1 MRATGAAWRTTP
13 FRLALG
19 FGGAYVLGV
28 ALLLGLVYL
37 ETATSLSRR
46 TDRILAAETALLS
59 HAGPEQIL
67 GRLDQEARRDPLNDY
82 ALYAES
88 GQHVA
93 GASPLSPA
101 DLPLNQ
107 GVREFARTGRRMSV
121 RALATRLPWGE
132 TVVVSRDTG
141 QLLALRHILLGALVW
156 SGSAIAV
163 LGVATGFALG
173 LEPLRRI
180 GAMRLASQRIMAGE
194 LGARLPVSGRRDEL
208 DELAAMVNTMM
219 DEVERLMVQARTAGE
234 SVAHELRT
242 PLTRLRATLEHA
254 SEGLNQDAGRKQLLE
269 LCTAEVEGVLARFRA
284 LLRIAAVEAKS
295 RRSQIAPLDLSAL
308 LDQLAELYK
317 PLAEERGLTFRTR
330 IDREVHGRADGDLFF
345 EAIANLVDNAIKF
358 TPPGGEVEL
367 RLISDARLLEVSDT
381 GPGVAAEDLPLL
393 TRRFYRSPRHSA
405 APGHGL
411 GLSLV
416 AAVMALHGFS
426 LSFDSAEG
434 GTTVTVR
441 LG

>member
-1 MRATGAAWRTTP
+1 MKAAGAAWRTTP

-19 FGGAYVLGV
+19 FGGAYALGI

-37 ETATSLSRR
+37 QTATSLSRR

-59 HAGPEQIL
+59 QAGPEQIL
-67 GRLDQEARRDPLNDY
+67 KRLDQEARRDPLNDY

-93 GASPLSPA
+93 GASPLSPT

-107 GVREFARTGRRMSV
+107 GVREFARIGPRRSV

-132 TVVVSRDTG
+132 TLVVSRDTS
-141 QLLALRHILLGALVW
+141 QLVALRHILLGALVW
-156 SGSAIAV
+156 SGLAIAV

-180 GAMRLASQRIMAGE
+180 GAMRLASRRIMAGE
-194 LGARLPVSGRRDEL
+194 LSARLPVSGRRDEL
-208 DELAAMVNTMM
+208 DELATMVNIMM

-254 SEGLNQDAGRKQLLE
+254 SEGLEQDPGRKQLLE
-269 LCTAEVEGVLARFRA
+269 LCTAEAEGVLARFRA

-295 RRSQIAPLDLSAL
+295 RRSQIAPLDLSVL
-308 LDQLAELYK
+308 IDQIAELYQ
-317 PLAEERGLTFRTR
+317 PLAEEQGLVLRTR
-330 IDREVHGRADGDLFF
+330 IDREVNGRVDGDLFF
-345 EAIANLVDNAIKF
+345 EAVANLVDNAIKF
-358 TPPGGEVEL
+358 TPSGGEVEL
-367 RLISDARLLEVSDT
+367 RLISEARLLEVIDT
-381 GPGVAAEDLPLL
+381 GPGLAAEDLPLL

-405 APGHGL
+405 VPGHGL

-426 LSFDSAEG
+426 LSFNSAEG